1 MLAQVWLARRFRR
14 RVNPGV
20 VAATGIVLVT
30 WVIGLIALGATGA
43 AVNSIKDGSFADVNA
58 VATARIQG
66 FNAKSN
72 ESLTLIARGS
82 GAAFEKAWGQS
93 AAQVT
98 SSLADSSPALRAPWD
113 AYAAVHRQIRTFD
126 DSGQWDQAVQL
137 ATGTGEGSSNAT
149 FTAFDDQTTVFLDQ
163 VTTATADGLGGSRV
177 GLIIGAV
184 LSLLAGLA
192 AAVLAR
198 RGVEARLREYR

>member
-1 MLAQVWLARRFRR
+1 M
-14 RVNPGV
+14 NG
-20 VAATGIVLVT
+20 
-30 WVIGLIALGATGA
+30 
-43 AVNSIKDGSFADVNA
+43 IKDGSFADVNA

-82 GAAFEKAWGQS
+82 GAAFEKAWTRS

-98 SSLADSSPALRAPWD
+98 TSLADSSPPLRSQWD
-113 AYAAVHRQIRTFD
+113 AYAAVHRQIRTLD
-126 DSGQWDQAVQL
+126 DSGQWDQAVRL

-149 FTAFDDQTTVFLDQ
+149 FGAFDEQTSVFLDQ
-163 VTTATADGLGGSRV
+163 VTAATEQGLGGSRV